1 MLESFA
7 VWLPLALLLLLAFA
21 AARTAAVR
29 AAGCSPLMLL
39 TTLVPSPFL
48 ARRALFPWHRRS
60 RPPPVPII
68 SATAARVLTTAASRA
83 EVPAALGV

>member
-21 AARTAAVR
+21 AACTAAVR

-48 ARRALFPWHRRS
+48 ARRALFPWRR
-60 RPPPVPII
+60 RVPII
-68 SATAARVLTTAASRA
+68 SATAARVLATAASRA